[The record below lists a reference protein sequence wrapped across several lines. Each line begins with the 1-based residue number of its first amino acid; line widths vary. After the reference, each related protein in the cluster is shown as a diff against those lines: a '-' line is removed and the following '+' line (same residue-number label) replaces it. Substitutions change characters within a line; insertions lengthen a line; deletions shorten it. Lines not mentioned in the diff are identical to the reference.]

1 MSMSFSVARR
11 TTSGRPHYKVVA
23 SAKCGVCWHHS
34 WKRVI
39 NSASIKLWQRAGLVL
54 LPAYYLSTASRISF
68 RAVPSDSICKHNLK
82 FFPVAGKQQKSWPNS
97 PVQHHSHIIQQ
108 ALKPILERFD
118 FVKLSGFSRRVSLQQ
133 SLLILQEPPIMI
145 KNAESFSVRAFHDN
159 PPPSLA

>member
-11 TTSGRPHYKVVA
+11 TISGRPHYKVVA

-82 FFPVAGKQQKSWPNS
+82 FFPVAGKQQKTWPNS

-108 ALKPILERFD
+108 ALKPILGRFD
-118 FVKLSGFSRRVSLQQ
+118 FVKLSGFSTVFAAATTRPETRAKRWRNRRHRHAP
-133 SLLILQEPPIMI
+133 PPIYHGDL
-145 KNAESFSVRAFHDN
+145 K
-159 PPPSLA
+159 

>member
-11 TTSGRPHYKVVA
+11 TISGRPHYKVVA

-118 FVKLSGFSRRVSLQQ
+118 FVKSSRFSPVFAATMTRPKIRAKSGGPAATGKPRH
-133 SLLILQEPPIMI
+133 PIYQGDR
-145 KNAESFSVRAFHDN
+145 K
-159 PPPSLA
+159 